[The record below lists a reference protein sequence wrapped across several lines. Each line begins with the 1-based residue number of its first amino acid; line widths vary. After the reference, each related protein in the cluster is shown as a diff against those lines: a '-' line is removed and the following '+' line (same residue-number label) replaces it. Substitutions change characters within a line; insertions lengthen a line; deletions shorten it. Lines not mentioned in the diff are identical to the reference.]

1 MHSKDPHSV
10 EGSSPT
16 HVNHKQQLVATC
28 RNLRKLTPASVKS
41 ALQKVLGDPSYA
53 QRARELQGMMLK
65 TKGAEACV
73 EAIERFVE
81 NDGCDELFLRA
92 PPSWSSYVTP
102 WVKPLCLLA
111 LGAALGAIREL
122 VLSEVEFKVQEKSEE
137 MLMKGKEVVAQMQQR
152 HREKMQQLVEEI
164 GQCQLKQHEL
174 ERENGRLKQTLHN
187 LESQFTMIGNTYLN
201 GKDFASPESVSTTE
215 ADTVEPPSSQVPPS
229 TPQPRANYGS
239 DDLPEVPTFPF
250 SPVPMGSPPAIS
262 IAESLGPSTPQR
274 TPVSLLQSLTPMPS
288 PFTVNGRAGAGLVG
302 GCGIFSFTLRKADGA
317 ELGLNVSHTS
327 DDRCLCVEGIREG
340 GAVEAWNRQCGVGTS
355 FAEKAVFPGDRII
368 SVNQICYDPSKML
381 QECRDKQLLKLT
393 IARGNVPLPAPPQEL
408 RAEASEFVPGSNS
421 KSKNNKN
428 KEEEEPGVGMELAGK
443 NARNASG
450 AVSELVQKLPDL
462 GYALIEEGKAPRG
475 ESSQELKG
483 LTRSDKAAPENTP
496 KALGRWRCPAM
507 EGLEITFD
515 EDNRIRVMPKEK
527 FKQTEDLEAECNG
540 FAEKIQAF
548 SGTVDMLV
556 EVLDG
561 EALKIEEE
569 KLRAIGQRNRAEMEA
584 EARRRK
590 QLSMEAAIK
599 EKTQE
604 LERLTFQLNSL
615 EKVEREQQALIEKLS
630 NLDWCGPAAKRSCC
644 RHHGRC
650 SLNRIHTLA
659 TKVRA

>member
-1 MHSKDPHSV
+1 MN
-10 EGSSPT
+10 GQMLFSSPPPG
-16 HVNHKQQLVATC
+16 LEPD
-28 RNLRKLTPASVKS
+28 LTAAGFRAEVS
-41 ALQKVLGDPSYA
+41 APEVRP
-53 QRARELQGMMLK
+53 M
-65 TKGAEACV
+65 TV
-73 EAIERFVE
+73 EALEE
-81 NDGCDELFLRA
+81 KLKG
-92 PPSWSSYVTP
+92 
-102 WVKPLCLLA
+102 
-111 LGAALGAIREL
+111 LGPEASREAILEAIREL

-239 DDLPEVPTFPF
+239 DDLPEVPTFPL

-368 SVNQICYDPSKML
+368 SVNQVCYDPSKML

-428 KEEEEPGVGMELAGK
+428 KEEEEVSPPPG
-443 NARNASG
+443 
-450 AVSELVQKLPDL
+450 
-462 GYALIEEGKAPRG
+462 I
-475 ESSQELKG
+475 
-483 LTRSDKAAPENTP
+483 
-496 KALGRWRCPAM
+496 
-507 EGLEITFD
+507 
-515 EDNRIRVMPKEK
+515 
-527 FKQTEDLEAECNG
+527 
-540 FAEKIQAF
+540 
-548 SGTVDMLV
+548 
-556 EVLDG
+556 
-561 EALKIEEE
+561 
-569 KLRAIGQRNRAEMEA
+569 
-584 EARRRK
+584 
-590 QLSMEAAIK
+590 
-599 EKTQE
+599 
-604 LERLTFQLNSL
+604 
-615 EKVEREQQALIEKLS
+615 
-630 NLDWCGPAAKRSCC
+630 
-644 RHHGRC
+644 
-650 SLNRIHTLA
+650 
-659 TKVRA
+659 